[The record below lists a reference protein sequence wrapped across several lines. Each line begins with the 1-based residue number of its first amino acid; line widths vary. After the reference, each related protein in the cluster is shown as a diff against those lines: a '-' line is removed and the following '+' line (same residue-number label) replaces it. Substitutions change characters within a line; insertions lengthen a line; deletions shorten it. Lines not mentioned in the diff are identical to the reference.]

1 MLFVC
6 VRKRRM
12 GIPSF
17 LLVGER
23 TGGVIGALIDD
34 EGKGVD
40 PCELHTSPSICTL
53 DKTEVNVLFFY
64 SEGINDGTLGHTII

>member
-6 VRKRRM
+6 VSKRRM
-12 GIPSF
+12 ASPSF

-40 PCELHTSPSICTL
+40 PSELHTSPSI
-53 DKTEVNVLFFY
+53 
-64 SEGINDGTLGHTII
+64 GTLIGQN

>member
-1 MLFVC
+1 MAS
-6 VRKRRM
+6 
-12 GIPSF
+12 PSF

-40 PCELHTSPSICTL
+40 LCERHTSNI
-53 DKTEVNVLFFY
+53 
-64 SEGINDGTLGHTII
+64 GTLIGQN